1 MARAHAE
8 PARGLLLHDST
19 TPSAHLTLV
28 RPATTLAELI
38 GRLLQM
44 GVMAIDVGLT
54 NPPRHQRA
62 SQASAEPLR
71 SYVLDHPGA
80 YIDHRLD
87 GLESSHA

>member
-1 MARAHAE
+1 MAY
-8 PARGLLLHDST
+8 GG
-19 TPSAHLTLV
+19 AHLTLV
-28 RPATTLAELI
+28 RPATTLAELV

-54 NPPRHQRA
+54 NPPKHQQAAHGRA
-62 SQASAEPLR
+62 GRQRRSGAEPLR

-87 GLESSHA
+87 GLESSRA

>member
-1 MARAHAE
+1 MSVVYHVELDYHSR
-8 PARGLLLHDST
+8 LLL
-19 TPSAHLTLV
+19 
-28 RPATTLAELI
+28 E